1 MICFSSFVVILIEM
15 ELETFKITVLPLRR
29 KMLNFS
35 RRLVEDTADA
45 EDVVQEAFIKLWYI
59 REKLDTYHSVEA
71 LAMQVT
77 KNLSLDKIKLRKPQ
91 GTDLENVTLASDV
104 ASPDEQLEQR
114 DTADCIRRLIAQ
126 LPTLQ
131 QTIIRM
137 KDVEGYELTEIAEIT
152 ATPVENVRVNL
163 SRARKRIREQFL
175 QLNKQGKWT

>member
-1 MICFSSFVVILIEM
+1 MICFPSFVVIITEM
-15 ELETFKITVLPLRR
+15 ELETFKITILPLRG

-35 RRLVEDTADA
+35 RKLVEDTADA
-45 EDVVQEAFIKLWYI
+45 EDVVQEAFLKLWNI
-59 REKLDTYHSVEA
+59 RDKLDMYQSVEA

-77 KNLSLDKIKLRKPQ
+77 KNLSLDKVKSRKPQ
-91 GTDLENVTLASDV
+91 GSDLESLALPSDLEL
-104 ASPDEQLEQR
+104 PDRQLEQR
-114 DTADCIRRLIAQ
+114 DAADCIRRLIAQ

-137 KDVEGYELTEIAEIT
+137 KDVEGYELAEIAEIT

-175 QLNKQGKWT
+175 QLNRQEKWT